1 VKYCDTCR
9 AAYPGDFTTCPKDQ
23 SALRSITE
31 LMPGLVL
38 RGKYEIQERLGAG
51 GMGAVYKARH
61 TAFGETRAIKFIGS
75 HLIHDEEFLA
85 RFRGEAVL
93 ARKLLHPNVVRV
105 EDLDSTEDGRPF
117 IVMEYVVGR
126 SLRDVLRKEGPLAP
140 ARAVDIA
147 AQTCAA
153 LAAAHGLGVLHR
165 DIKPENMVLVSGAD
179 GSEVVK
185 VLDFGLA
192 KVLEGFEG
200 AGQQVSTQTGM
211 VVGTPQYISPE
222 QAVPTKGLELDGRS
236 DLYSL
241 GVMLYELLTGHLP
254 FSADTPMA
262 MVIHHLQTVPEP
274 PHETHPDHGIPS
286 ELGALVM
293 KALEK
298 DRAARFASAAE
309 MREALLLLAPGLPKT
324 AVAAARSGAEAG
336 GLADTALHTPRQ
348 VLSHAPTPATVLV
361 PKLREQ
367 QKTAAAPKT
376 AALADTTARPG
387 SGATTRPASGAL
399 ARPAS
404 GARPA
409 RPMPARPSAPSV
421 RVKEEDEPKSRL
433 WIYAAVLAL
442 GVTGWLAFNRS
453 GQPAPSPSPAP
464 AAEEAAASAE
474 PAVPVSAAARAGDES
489 LLAEVQQLIANSG
502 ALRDSRVEVAV
513 ANGIVTLSGEA
524 PTTTARDL
532 ALSLASTA
540 HGARRVFNM
549 IEVMPA
555 STAEPPPAAAAPG
568 AASAATEPPA
578 TTPAAESRPQA
589 PPPPQD
595 DPVHQLLEKAR
606 RQIDS
611 GDHEGA
617 ARTFEEVLRID
628 PNNPQAKD
636 ALERW
641 RTHRPPPDRP
651 HP

>member
-126 SLRDVLRKEGPLAP
+126 SLRDVLRKEGALAP
-140 ARAVDIA
+140 ARAVEIA

-153 LAAAHGLGVLHR
+153 LVAAHGLGVLHR
-165 DIKPENMVLVSGAD
+165 DIKPENMVLVSGPD
-179 GSEVVK
+179 GSDVVK

-222 QAVPTKGLELDGRS
+222 QAVPAKGLELDGRS

-262 MVIHHLQTVPEP
+262 MVLHHLQTLPEA
-274 PHETHPDHGIPS
+274 PHETHPDHGIPP

-298 DRAARFASAAE
+298 DRTARFASAAE
-309 MREALLLLAPGLPKT
+309 MREALLALAPGLPKT
-324 AVAAARSGAEAG
+324 TPVAAARSGAEPGA
-336 GLADTALHTPRQ
+336 LADTALHTPRQ
-348 VLSHAPTPATVLV
+348 VVSHAPTPATVLV

-367 QKTAAAPKT
+367 PKTAAAPR
-376 AALADTTARPG
+376 AAELADTTVRPGSGAGGVARPG
-387 SGATTRPASGAL
+387 SGAV

-404 GARPA
+404 GVRPTRPA
-409 RPMPARPSAPSV
+409 PRPSAPSH
-421 RVKEEDEPKSRL
+421 RTEEEDEPKSRV

-453 GQPAPSPSPAP
+453 GQPAPSPTP
-464 AAEEAAASAE
+464 AAEEAAVSAE
-474 PAVPVSAAARAGDES
+474 PAAPVPAAARAGDES
-489 LLAEVQQLIANSG
+489 LLAEVQQLIAGSG
-502 ALRDSRVEVAV
+502 ALRDARIEVAV

-549 IEVMPA
+549 IEVTPSA
-555 STAEPPPAAAAPG
+555 AAEPPPAAAAPA
-568 AASAATEPPA
+568 AASATAEPPPPA
-578 TTPAAESRPQA
+578 TPAESRPQA
-589 PPPPQD
+589 PPPPRPED
-595 DPVHQLLEKAR
+595 DPVHQLLDKAR

-611 GDHEGA
+611 GDHDGA

-628 PNNPQAKD
+628 PNNPVAKD
-636 ALERW
+636 ALER
-641 RTHRPPPDRP
+641 RRSRRPPPDR
-651 HP
+651 